1 MNLDQCYQLF
11 DLQPGAS
18 ATEVKAA
25 YRRLARAM
33 HPDLNPADRDAHRR
47 FVTLHQAYQAL
58 LHSME
63 ISQSL
68 VSGPRSARSP
78 RSHPTQPPVATLSKQ
93 EADLKWST
101 YRKLQEL
108 LQQREFHKA
117 VALVDG
123 LAQRISHD
131 LHVRQWQ
138 GIVYYFLGQHLVDLC
153 QVDKAKIYLK
163 KALKADPQ
171 NKQLGQQ
178 VDWEYQRIEQ
188 IMTQL

>member
-18 ATEVKAA
+18 AIEVKAA

-33 HPDLNPADRDAHRR
+33 HPDLNPADRDAHKR
-47 FVTLHQAYQAL
+47 FVTLNQAYQAL
-58 LHSME
+58 LESLE
-63 ISQSL
+63 AGQRLAAVACARPTTAGQAPVPVLSQ
-68 VSGPRSARSP
+68 
-78 RSHPTQPPVATLSKQ
+78 Q

-101 YRKLQEL
+101 YRKLQVL

-117 VALVDG
+117 VALIDG

-138 GIVYYFLGQHLVDLC
+138 GIVYYFLGRHLVDLH
-153 QVDKAKIYLK
+153 QVDKARIYLK

-171 NKQLGQQ
+171 NKQLAQQ
-178 VDWEYQRIEQ
+178 VSSEHQRIEQ
-188 IMTQL
+188 IMAHL